1 MTPALPGGFLST
13 VSPGKSHILLFK
25 GLECEE
31 LKLIAEKGEII
42 FSGTLYGEDPYGAN
56 LWSLMCV
63 PQLHDSESATSSGCQ
78 NKGPSPEY

>member
-56 LWSLMCV
+56 L
-63 PQLHDSESATSSGCQ
+63 
-78 NKGPSPEY
+78 

>member
-1 MTPALPGGFLST
+1 MSPALAGGFLSI
-13 VSPGKSHILLFK
+13 VSSGKSQILLFK

-56 LWSLMCV
+56 LWSLVCV
-63 PQLHDSESATSSGCQ
+63 PQLHDSESVTSNECQ
-78 NKGPSPEY
+78 DKGPSPEY